1 MVILDFRGPLNNDYD
16 PLDEMNHDEVYIR
29 FHISRGSFQITG
41 CGERFYGYPYPGDPN
56 ILAHVCKADDQN
68 MVNDGWHETEHGEGF
83 GEISQEGREKKAGN
97 QGNFSGP
104 NNESF

>member
-56 ILAHVCKADDQN
+56 ILAHVCEADDQN
-68 MVNDGWHETEHGEGF
+68 MVNDGWHETDHGEEF
-83 GEISQEGREKKAGN
+83 GDISQEGREKQEGN
-97 QGNFSGP
+97 QGN
-104 NNESF
+104 